1 MKISVIGLGVYSLAI
16 SKMLAKKDNEIWI
29 WTEDNKKCEEFKET
43 KKVSSIIDT
52 PIPKNIKT
60 LTIKVEVYKASN
72 NIPNIISKI

>member
-1 MKISVIGLGVYSLAI
+1 MKISVIGLGVYSIAI

-52 PIPKNIKT
+52 PIPKNKN
-60 LTIKVEVYKASN
+60 KY
-72 NIPNIISKI
+72 IIRKGT